1 MDIGGKTSRILQK
14 TVYAMSDLSSPWSWK
29 TCFCL
34 QGPYLDL
41 LPLDTLNTCSQIFFN
56 GHQVWVTNMFLFSL
70 TCFPDVLDHF
80 PAARLL
86 PSCYEEKT
94 VKNVFLT
101 WDRSSRISRDWSSHF
116 PGQVI
121 QHLMKT
127 LQTSW
132 NSISIQSS
140 TDPLSRSNMHSY
152 CKLLKSY
159 AQVCHPQ
166 VKETFPDPSSKE
178 PIGHSLKPGDW
189 VF

>member
-1 MDIGGKTSRILQK
+1 MILENLF
-14 TVYAMSDLSSPWSWK
+14 LSP
-29 TCFCL
+29 
-34 QGPYLDL
+34 GALDL
-41 LPLDTLNTCSQIFFN
+41 LPLDTLNTCSRIFFLMATKCELPKCFCSLLHVFWM
-56 GHQVWVTNMFLFSL
+56 GWTFSL
-70 TCFPDVLDHF
+70 LQDCCPHDVRR
-80 PAARLL
+80 RLL
-86 PSCYEEKT
+86 
-94 VKNVFLT
+94 KNVFLT

-132 NSISIQSS
+132 NSISIQPS
-140 TDPLSRSNMHSY
+140 TDPLSLSSTHSY

-159 AQVCHPQ
+159 AQVCHQQ
-166 VKETFPDPSSKE
+166 VKEAFPDPGSKE